1 MQEESSRRK
10 PRIPL
15 SAEELFYLKKIKEL
29 KEIEKIQKF
38 KLSAFYKYINSINI
52 FLIAFLSYCLLS
64 ILMTGYWQKSE
75 IVKVKTHHGKY
86 NKVKSCASIIDIELT
101 TSTSEQLIIVTNE
114 LYQEPKIGDVIYL
127 GKDYLLNKTL
137 RVRLIHDERDFWN
150 KNAYPILVVILFALT
165 IGVFIYIINKHLT
178 INGLLTAFAL
188 FLLSSL
194 YYVLV

>member
-15 SAEELFYLKKIKEL
+15 TAEEIFYLKKIKEL

-38 KLSAFYKYINSINI
+38 KLSGFYKIFNSINI
-52 FLIAFLSYCLLS
+52 FLVAFLSYCLFS
-64 ILMTGYWQKSE
+64 ILMTGYWQTSK
-75 IVKVKTHHGKY
+75 IIKVKTHHGKY

-101 TSTSEQLIIVTNE
+101 TSTLEQLIVTTNE

-127 GKDYLLNKTL
+127 GKDYLFNKTV
-137 RVRLIHDERDFWN
+137 RVRLTHDERDFWN
-150 KNAYPILVVILFALT
+150 KNTYPILVVILFAL
-165 IGVFIYIINKHLT
+165 IVGVFIYLINKHLT

-194 YYVLV
+194 YYLLV